1 MKKPNRIAARHA
13 RQIRAGILFYEL
25 CQQNALLIEH
35 ARTILTHLGHEAFVR
50 LMERDGHRRVGGL
63 PPI

>member
-1 MKKPNRIAARHA
+1 MRIAARYA

-25 CQQNALLIEH
+25 CQENGLLIVH
-35 ARTILTHLGHEAFVR
+35 AREVLHPLGMEAFVR